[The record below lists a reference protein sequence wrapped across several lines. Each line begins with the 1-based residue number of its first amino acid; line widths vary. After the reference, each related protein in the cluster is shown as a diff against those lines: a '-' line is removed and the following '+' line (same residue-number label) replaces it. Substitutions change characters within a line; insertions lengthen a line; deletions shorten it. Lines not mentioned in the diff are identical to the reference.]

1 MKVRL
6 GKVMLTPKGVYSSSA
21 TYSRL
26 DLVIKDDCAYVSL
39 AEDNTNHPLT
49 DENYW
54 MLLLDGAF
62 TRRYYEQ
69 NGITVASIICNGNAT
84 IGGDLIIN
92 GSIISPDLQAKINA
106 LNASINN
113 NSSRINAL
121 TTRVTALEN
130 NSGGGSGGGGGSVDP
145 AVIAQLRSEINA
157 KVDISYFNR
166 LFQAYNGTSPVFPN
180 DGTTTIDNIK
190 ALYDFW
196 SAGSVTALG
205 YNSGGSGGGG
215 GGVEYLS
222 LLSDVS
228 LTSPSEGQALVY
240 DATLGKWK
248 NGSVIPSGSFATESW
263 VTTQLSNYYTKSQT
277 EQKIADAISQSG
289 GFDPTKYYLKT
300 ETYSKNEVDTAL
312 NGYLPIS
319 GGTLTGDLTV
329 QGNLTVGSNKKIHL
343 GQNAYF
349 EDYMLRRIEL
359 PSAAGT
365 LALRSDIPDV
375 STLVTK
381 DYFRTLFTP
390 IDSQGQPIAASD
402 TTTPI
407 ASIRANYDFWSTGAV
422 SAYGTSSS
430 GGGQGAQLG
439 ALLTSLNNS
448 GLAAPTS
455 SEIGKTIV
463 WGDNG
468 WEYGTVSGSSSG
480 DLQNQLINFLA
491 SSTPTC
497 VINKARIPNLSDT
510 YLTPSAASATYAQ
523 KATTLAGYGITD
535 AYTKTECDDKYVTI
549 ATQQTVTGQKTFNTY
564 TYFKESII
572 LDKQAQQYI
581 QFNGGTNKVGFYGQ
595 GSDGSLYIYSQN
607 PLNWYTDINGH
618 VGLAV
623 WGNGNVGV
631 GALNPQYNLDVTGTI
646 RATDSVIIG
655 GGKIAWDSTNN
666 SLYVQGAD
674 GSICHLYSLGGISA
688 LGVGTGS
695 GASISTMKV
704 TTLNAT
710 NVNANEI
717 VTSSI
722 KPTQAG
728 IVDILTSDNNYYWE
742 FNYQDTY
749 GGTVYYALDCYNVGF
764 YGENSNADNTWRIT
778 PEGVAEFS
786 TVKCGGAQLLS
797 NYVYLNQ
804 LARLH
809 ADGSSVYLE
818 TRTSTSA
825 TWVPKELET
834 K

>member
-84 IGGDLIIN
+84 IGGNLTIN

-130 NSGGGSGGGGGSVDP
+130 SGGGGGTTPGGGGVDP

-180 DGTTTIDNIK
+180 DGTTTINNIK
-190 ALYDFW
+190 ALCDFW

-215 GGVEYLS
+215 GGGVEYLS
-222 LLSDVS
+222 LLSDVA
-228 LTSPSEGQALVY
+228 LTSPAEGQALVY

-263 VTTQLSNYYTKSQT
+263 VATQLSNYYTKSQT

-300 ETYSKNEVDTAL
+300 ETYSRQEVDNAL
-312 NGYLPIS
+312 NGYLPTT
-319 GGTLTGDLTV
+319 GGTIT
-329 QGNLTVGSNKKIHL
+329 GNLTVSGSKLHL
-343 GQNAYF
+343 GQHTSLENYNGAKF
-349 EDYMLRRIEL
+349 AL
-359 PSAAGT
+359 PGKGVGTNWT
-365 LALRSDIPDV
+365 LATTADIPDV

-390 IDSQGQPIAASD
+390 IDSQGQVIAAND

-430 GGGQGAQLG
+430 GGGQGVQLG
-439 ALLTSLNNS
+439 ALLTSLNAS

-455 SEIGKTIV
+455 SEIGKTVV

-468 WEYGTVSGSSSG
+468 WEYGTAGGSSSG
-480 DLQNQLINFLA
+480 DLQNQLINFLT

-497 VINKARIPNLSDT
+497 VINKARIPDLSST

-523 KATTLAGYGITD
+523 KSTI
-535 AYTKTECDDKYVTI
+535 YTRSECDGKFVTI
-549 ATQQTVTGQKTFNTY
+549 ATDQTIKGEKIFSKATTFQNNITLNKTT
-564 TYFKESII
+564 
-572 LDKQAQQYI
+572 AQQYI
-581 QFNGGTNKVGFYGQ
+581 SFYNGTYEGTYGQ
-595 GSDGSLYIYSQN
+595 STDGSLYIYSTS
-607 PLNWYTDINGH
+607 PVNWYTNINNH
-618 VGLAV
+618 VGLCQL
-623 WGNGNVGV
+623 GTTGYVGV
-631 GALNPQYNLDVTGTI
+631 NNLSPQYNLDVTGTI

-674 GSICHLYSLGGISA
+674 GSICHLYSLGGISS

-695 GASISTMKV
+695 GASINSLRVSTIN
-704 TTLNAT
+704 TDTLN
-710 NVNANEI
+710 VSDKIVANTIIGGDTEWIDI
-717 VTSSI
+717 VT
-722 KPTQAG
+722 PNDDY
-728 IVDILTSDNNYYWE
+728 VE
-742 FNYQDTY
+742 FNYQDDQDYLTY
-749 GGTVYYALDCYNVGF
+749 FKNVGLF
-764 YGENSNADNTWRIT
+764 GENNAGLETWRI
-778 PEGVAEFS
+778 GADGLAKFDI
-786 TVKCGGAQLLS
+786 VKATSVNS
-797 NYVYLNQ
+797 NYFYMGN
-804 LARLH
+804 LARLR
-809 ADGSSVYLE
+809 ADGSTVYLE
-818 TRTSTSA
+818 TRTSTSTTSWTVKE
-825 TWVPKELET
+825 TWS
-834 K
+834 

>member
-39 AEDNTNHPLT
+39 AEDNTGHPLT

-84 IGGDLIIN
+84 IGGNLTIN
-92 GSIISPDLQAKINA
+92 GSIISPDLQAKINT
-106 LNASINN
+106 LNSSINN

-130 NSGGGSGGGGGSVDP
+130 NGGGGSGGGGGSVDP

-157 KVDISYFNR
+157 KVDITYFNR
-166 LFQAYNGTSPVFPN
+166 LFQAYNDTSPVFPN
-180 DGTTTIDNIK
+180 DSNTTIDNIK

-222 LLSDVS
+222 LLSDVA
-228 LTSPSEGQALVY
+228 LTSPAEGQALVY

-263 VTTQLSNYYTKSQT
+263 VNNKLSDYYTKSQT

-300 ETYSKNEVDTAL
+300 ETYSKDEVDTAL
-312 NGYLPIS
+312 NGYLPIT
-319 GGTLTGDLTV
+319 GGTIT
-329 QGNLTVGSNKKIHL
+329 GNLTISGSKLHL
-343 GQNAYF
+343 GQHTSLENYNGAIF
-349 EDYMLRRIEL
+349 SL
-359 PSAAGT
+359 PSKGVNTSWT
-365 LALRSDIPDV
+365 LATTSDIPDV

-430 GGGQGAQLG
+430 GGGQGVQLG
-439 ALLTSLNNS
+439 ALLTSLNAS

-455 SEIGKTIV
+455 SEIGKTVV
-463 WGDNG
+463 WTSTG
-468 WEYGTVSGSSSG
+468 WTYDTAGGSSSG
-480 DLQNQLINFLA
+480 DLQNQLINFLT

-535 AYTKTECDDKYVTI
+535 AYTKSQCDDKYVTL
-549 ATQQTVTGQKTFNTY
+549 ATQQTISGEKTFTSHG
-564 TYFKESII
+564 YFSNNLT
-572 LDKQAQQYI
+572 LDAGTDQYI
-581 QFNGGTNKVGFYGQ
+581 RFNAGTNKIGYFYQ
-595 GSDGSLYIYSQN
+595 GSGGDMSVYSEN
-607 PLNWYTDINGH
+607 PINWYTNINGH
-618 VGLAV
+618 VGIYHQ
-623 WGNGNVGV
+623 
-631 GALNPQYNLDVTGTI
+631 GATGYIGINNQGPQYNLDVTGTI

-695 GASISTMKV
+695 GASISTLRV

-710 NVNANEI
+710 NVNATNEI
-717 VTSSI
+717 VAANI

-728 IVDILTSDNNYYWE
+728 IIDLWTSDNSYYWE
-742 FNYQDTY
+742 FNYQDSY
-749 GGTVYYALDCYNVGF
+749 SGTTYYALDCYNVGF

-778 PEGVAEFS
+778 PEGIAEFG
-786 TVKCGGAQLLS
+786 TVVCGGAQLLS
-797 NYVYLNQ
+797 NYVYVNALV
-804 LARLH
+804 RLR
-809 ADGSSVYLE
+809 ANGSTVYLE
-818 TRTSTSA
+818 TRTSQSA
-825 TWVPKELET
+825 SWVVKETWS
-834 K
+834 

>member
-157 KVDISYFNR
+157 KVDITYFNR

-180 DGTTTIDNIK
+180 DSNTTIDNIK

-300 ETYSKNEVDTAL
+300 ETYSRQEVDNAL
-312 NGYLPIS
+312 NGYLPTT
-319 GGTLTGDLTV
+319 GGTIT
-329 QGNLTVGSNKKIHL
+329 GNLTVSGSKLHL
-343 GQNAYF
+343 GQHTSLENYNGAIF
-349 EDYMLRRIEL
+349 SL
-359 PSAAGT
+359 PSKGVNTSWT
-365 LALRSDIPDV
+365 LATTSDIPDI

-390 IDSQGQPIAASD
+390 IDAQGQVIAATD

-430 GGGQGAQLG
+430 GGGQGVQLG

-468 WEYGTVSGSSSG
+468 WGYDTAGGGGGGITLSDVRS
-480 DLQNQLINFLA
+480 DLQSTTPAYKINA
-491 SSTPTC
+491 
-497 VINKARIPNLSDT
+497 AHIPDLSNT

-535 AYTKTECDDKYVTI
+535 AYTKTECDNKYVTI
-549 ATQQTVTGQKTFNTY
+549 ATQQTVTGEKTFNTY

-674 GSICHLYSLGGISA
+674 GSICHLYSLGGISS

-695 GASISTMKV
+695 GASISTLKV

-710 NVNANEI
+710 NVNASSEI
-717 VTSSI
+717 VTANI
-722 KPTQAG
+722 KPTQRG
-728 IVDILTSDNNYYWE
+728 IIDLWTSDNSYYWE
-742 FNYQDTY
+742 FNYQDY
-749 GGTVYYALDCYNVGF
+749 YDGTVYYALDCYNVGL
-764 YGENSNADNTWRIT
+764 YGENSKADNTWRIT
-778 PEGVAEFS
+778 PEGFAEFS

-797 NYVYLNQ
+797 NYVYINALV
-804 LARLH
+804 RLR
-809 ADGSSVYLE
+809 ANGSTVYLE

-825 TWVPKELET
+825 SWEIKETWN
-834 K
+834 

>member
-39 AEDNTNHPLT
+39 AEDNTGHPLT

-84 IGGDLIIN
+84 IGGNLTIN
-92 GSIISPDLQAKINA
+92 GSIISPDLQAKINT
-106 LNASINN
+106 LNRSINN

-130 NSGGGSGGGGGSVDP
+130 NGGGGSGGGGGSVDP

-157 KVDISYFNR
+157 KVDITYFNR

-180 DGTTTIDNIK
+180 DGTTTINNIK

-263 VTTQLSNYYTKSQT
+263 VTTQLSNYYTKAQT
-277 EQKIADAISQSG
+277 DAAISSAISQSG

-300 ETYSKNEVDTAL
+300 ETYSKDEVDTAL
-312 NGYLPIS
+312 NGYLPIT
-319 GGTLTGDLTV
+319 GGTIT
-329 QGNLTVGSNKKIHL
+329 GNLTVSGSKLHL
-343 GQNAYF
+343 GQHTSLENYNGAIF
-349 EDYMLRRIEL
+349 SL
-359 PSAAGT
+359 PSKGVNTSWT
-365 LALRSDIPDV
+365 LATTNDIPDV

-430 GGGQGAQLG
+430 GGGQGVQLG
-439 ALLTSLNNS
+439 ALLTSLNAS

-455 SEIGKTIV
+455 SEIGKTVV
-463 WGDNG
+463 WTSTG
-468 WEYGTVSGSSSG
+468 WTYDTAGGSSSG
-480 DLQNQLINFLA
+480 DLQNQLINFLT

-535 AYTKTECDDKYVTI
+535 AYTKSQCDDKYVTI
-549 ATQQTVTGQKTFNTY
+549 RTQQTISGEKTFTSHG
-564 TYFKESII
+564 YFSNNLT
-572 LDKQAQQYI
+572 LDAGTDQYLR
-581 QFNGGTNKVGFYGQ
+581 FNAGTNKVAFLYQ
-595 GSDGSLYIYSQN
+595 GSGGDMSVYSEN
-607 PLNWYTDINGH
+607 PINWYTNINGH
-618 VGLAV
+618 VGIYHQ
-623 WGNGNVGV
+623 
-631 GALNPQYNLDVTGTI
+631 GATGYIGINNQGPQYNLDVTGSI

-695 GASISTMKV
+695 GASISTLRV
-704 TTLNAT
+704 STINSDTV
-710 NVNANEI
+710 NVSNKIVANTISGGDTEWIDI
-717 VTSSI
+717 VT
-722 KPTQAG
+722 PNDDY
-728 IVDILTSDNNYYWE
+728 VE
-742 FNYQDTY
+742 FNYQEGQGYLTY
-749 GGTVYYALDCYNVGF
+749 FKNVGLF
-764 YGENSNADNTWRIT
+764 GENNAGVETWRIGT
-778 PEGVAEFS
+778 DGLATFDIIKA
-786 TVKCGGAQLLS
+786 TTINGTYIYMG
-797 NYVYLNQ
+797 N
-804 LARLH
+804 LARLR
-809 ADGSSVYLE
+809 ADGSTVYLE
-818 TRTSTSA
+818 TRTSQSA
-825 TWVPKELET
+825 NWTIKETWS
-834 K
+834 

>member
-39 AEDNTNHPLT
+39 AEDNTGHPLT

-84 IGGDLIIN
+84 IGGNLTIN

-157 KVDISYFNR
+157 KVDITYFNR
-166 LFQAYNGTSPVFPN
+166 LFQAYNDTNPVFPN
-180 DGTTTIDNIK
+180 DGTTTINNIK

-263 VTTQLSNYYTKSQT
+263 VTTQLSNYYTKAQT
-277 EQKIADAISQSG
+277 DAAISSAISQSG

-300 ETYSKNEVDTAL
+300 ETYSRQEVDNAL
-312 NGYLPIS
+312 NGYLPTT
-319 GGTLTGDLTV
+319 GGTIT
-329 QGNLTVGSNKKIHL
+329 GNLTISGSKLHL
-343 GQNAYF
+343 GQNTYI
-349 EDYMLRRIEL
+349 EDYMLRRINL

-365 LALRSDIPDV
+365 LALTSDIPDV

-390 IDSQGQPIAASD
+390 IDAQGQVIAATD

-430 GGGQGAQLG
+430 GGGQGVQLG
-439 ALLTSLNNS
+439 ALLTSLNAS

-463 WGDNG
+463 WTSTG
-468 WEYGTVSGSSSG
+468 WTYDTAGGGGTGITLSDVRS
-480 DLQNQLINFLA
+480 DLQSTSPAYKINAAHIPDL
-491 SSTPTC
+491 SS
-497 VINKARIPNLSDT
+497 T

-523 KATTLAGYGITD
+523 KATTLSGYGITD

-549 ATQQTVTGQKTFNTY
+549 RTQQTISGEKTFTSHG
-564 TYFKESII
+564 YFSNNLT
-572 LDKQAQQYI
+572 LDAGTDQYI
-581 QFNGGTNKVGFYGQ
+581 RFNAGTNKVAFLYQ
-595 GSDGSLYIYSQN
+595 GSGGDMSVYSEN
-607 PLNWYTDINGH
+607 PINWYTNINGH
-618 VGLAV
+618 VGIYHQGAT
-623 WGNGNVGV
+623 GYVGINNQ
-631 GALNPQYNLDVTGTI
+631 GPQYNLDVTGSI

-674 GSICHLYSLGGISA
+674 GSICHFYSLGGVSA
-688 LGVGTGS
+688 LGVGSGS
-695 GASISTMKV
+695 GASINTLKV

-710 NVNANEI
+710 NVNASSEI
-717 VTSSI
+717 ITANI
-722 KPTQAG
+722 KPTQSG
-728 IVDILTSDNNYYWE
+728 IIDLWTSDNSYYWE
-742 FNYQDTY
+742 FGYQDTY
-749 GGTVYYALDCYNVGF
+749 GGTTYYALDCYNVGL
-764 YGENSNADNTWRIT
+764 YGENSNANNTWRIT
-778 PEGVAEFS
+778 PEGFAEFS
-786 TVKCGGAQLLS
+786 TVKCGVAQLLS
-797 NYVYLNQ
+797 NYVYINALV
-804 LARLH
+804 RLR
-809 ADGSSVYLE
+809 ANGSTVYLE
-818 TRTSTSA
+818 TRTSQSA
-825 TWVPKELET
+825 SWTVKETWN
-834 K
+834 

>member
-39 AEDNTNHPLT
+39 AEDNTGHSLT

-84 IGGDLIIN
+84 IGGNLTIN

-106 LNASINN
+106 LNSSINN

-130 NSGGGSGGGGGSVDP
+130 NSGGGGGGSVDP

-157 KVDISYFNR
+157 KVDITYFNR

-180 DGTTTIDNIK
+180 DGTTTINNIK
-190 ALYDFW
+190 ALHDFW

-228 LTSPSEGQALVY
+228 LTSPSDGQALVY

-300 ETYSKNEVDTAL
+300 ETYSRQEVDNAL
-312 NGYLPIS
+312 NGYLPTT
-319 GGTLTGDLTV
+319 GGTIT
-329 QGNLTVGSNKKIHL
+329 GNLTVSGSKLHL
-343 GQNAYF
+343 GQHTSLENYNGAIF
-349 EDYMLRRIEL
+349 SL
-359 PSAAGT
+359 PSKGVNTSWT
-365 LALRSDIPDV
+365 LATTSDIPDI

-390 IDSQGQPIAASD
+390 IDAQGQVIAATD

-468 WEYGTVSGSSSG
+468 WEYGTVSGGSSG
-480 DLQNQLINFLA
+480 ITLSDVRSDLQSTTPAYKINA
-491 SSTPTC
+491 
-497 VINKARIPNLSDT
+497 AHIPDLSGT
-510 YLTPSAASATYAQ
+510 YLPLTGGRVSGMIRFGSGSNNYIVADSDNEYIEISGSESIE
-523 KATTLAGYGITD
+523 LANDTN
-535 AYTKTECDDKYVTI
+535 
-549 ATQQTVTGQKTFNTY
+549 VTGRVVATSFVK
-564 TYFKESII
+564 S
-572 LDKQAQQYI
+572 
-581 QFNGGTNKVGFYGQ
+581 GGTSAQFLK
-595 GSDGSLYIYSQN
+595 
-607 PLNWYTDINGH
+607 
-618 VGLAV
+618 
-623 WGNGNVGV
+623 
-631 GALNPQYNLDVTGTI
+631 
-646 RATDSVIIG
+646 
-655 GGKIAWDSTNN
+655 
-666 SLYVQGAD
+666 AD
-674 GSICHLYSLGGISA
+674 GSVDPYTYVKAADAFGDEIHLSYYEGEDAHYISLNDLSSGHITFTSGTTDIGPNSIVTNSISASSMSATGGSIQIGDGFLIWDSVNNAIKVQKANGASCDFYSTGAISA
-688 LGVGTGS
+688 LGTGS
-695 GASISTMKV
+695 SSSGGGISGKVYTIGDNTDTLYCDGSAISGFSDLLENDTYQSVLVYNNNVYRLRAISDGASTNISINNATRLYFSNVSTGSQQIFCKEIVIRLTSNDAYTITIQNSTMDV
-704 TTLNAT
+704 PYLEFNSSTSTLN
-710 NVNANEI
+710 I
-717 VTSSI
+717 
-722 KPTQAG
+722 G
-728 IVDILTSDNNYYWE
+728 
-742 FNYQDTY
+742 
-749 GGTVYYALDCYNVGF
+749 
-764 YGENSNADNTWRIT
+764 
-778 PEGVAEFS
+778 
-786 TVKCGGAQLLS
+786 
-797 NYVYLNQ
+797 
-804 LARLH
+804 
-809 ADGSSVYLE
+809 
-818 TRTSTSA
+818 
-825 TWVPKELET
+825 
-834 K
+834 

>member
-39 AEDNTNHPLT
+39 AEDNTGHPLT

-69 NGITVASIICNGNAT
+69 NGITVASIICNGNST
-84 IGGDLIIN
+84 IGGNLTIN
-92 GSIISPDLQAKINA
+92 GSIISPDLQAKINT
-106 LNASINN
+106 LNSSINN

-130 NSGGGSGGGGGSVDP
+130 NGGGGSGGGGGSVDP

-157 KVDISYFNR
+157 KVDITYFKR
-166 LFQAYNGTSPVFPN
+166 LFQAYNDTNPVFPN
-180 DGTTTIDNIK
+180 DGTTTINNIK

-300 ETYSKNEVDTAL
+300 ETYSRQEVDNAL
-312 NGYLPIS
+312 NDYLPTT
-319 GGTLTGDLTV
+319 GGTIT
-329 QGNLTVGSNKKIHL
+329 GNLTVSGSKLHL
-343 GQNAYF
+343 GQHTSLENYNGAIF
-349 EDYMLRRIEL
+349 SL
-359 PSAAGT
+359 PSKGVNTSWT
-365 LALRSDIPDV
+365 LATTNDIPDV

-468 WEYGTVSGSSSG
+468 WEYGTVSGGSSG
-480 DLQNQLINFLA
+480 ITLSDVRSDLQSTTPAYKINAAHIPDL
-491 SSTPTC
+491 SS
-497 VINKARIPNLSDT
+497 T

-523 KATTLAGYGITD
+523 KATTLSGYGITD
-535 AYTKTECDDKYVTI
+535 AYTMSQCDDKYVTI
-549 ATQQTVTGQKTFNTY
+549 RTQQTISGEKTFTSHG
-564 TYFKESII
+564 YFSNNLT
-572 LDKQAQQYI
+572 LDAGTDQYLR
-581 QFNGGTNKVGFYGQ
+581 FNAGTNKVAFLYQ
-595 GSDGSLYIYSQN
+595 GSGGDMSVYSEN
-607 PLNWYTDINGH
+607 SLNWYTNINGH
-618 VGLAV
+618 VGIYHQ
-623 WGNGNVGV
+623 
-631 GALNPQYNLDVTGTI
+631 GATGYIGINNQGPQYNLDVTGTI

-666 SLYVQGAD
+666 ALYVQKKD
-674 GSICHLYSLGGISA
+674 GSVCHFYSLGGVTA
-688 LGVGTGS
+688 LGAGTGS
-695 GASISTMKV
+695 GASISTLRV
-704 TTLNAT
+704 STINSDTV
-710 NVNANEI
+710 NVSNKIVANTISGGDTEWIDI
-717 VTSSI
+717 VT
-722 KPTQAG
+722 PNDDY
-728 IVDILTSDNNYYWE
+728 VE
-742 FNYQDTY
+742 FNYQEGQGYLTY
-749 GGTVYYALDCYNVGF
+749 FKNVGLF
-764 YGENSNADNTWRIT
+764 GENNAGVETWRIMPDGT
-778 PEGVAEFS
+778 ATFNVLNAS
-786 TVKCGGAQLLS
+786 TVKG
-797 NYVYLNQ
+797 NYIMMGN
-804 LARLH
+804 LARLR
-809 ADGSSVYLE
+809 ANGATVYLE
-818 TRTSTSA
+818 TRSSQSA
-825 TWVPKELET
+825 SWTIKETWN
-834 K
+834 